1 MRTRPEHEFQT
12 LIGELREFIA
22 SEVVPQEHLLQ
33 AGDAKA
39 LQETTRALQRKAVAR
54 GFGAARTAREY
65 GGLALSWEECCSYL
79 EEAGRSFLGPAVL
92 QCAPPTQPDIYAL

>member
-1 MRTRPEHEFQT
+1 MRTRPEHEFQI

-39 LQETTRALQRKAVAR
+39 LQETTRVATQGR
-54 GFGAARTAREY
+54 CAR
-65 GGLALSWEECCSYL
+65 LW
-79 EEAGRSFLGPAVL
+79 RSTHSA
-92 QCAPPTQPDIYAL
+92 